1 MAIEKGLK
9 GYVEKVVGNM
19 DTADY
24 FGNKG
29 FHLYGTPAL
38 VGLMEEA
45 CSKALVPYLPEGSG
59 SVGTAVNIKHLAPT
73 PLGVKVRAEAEL
85 KEVDGRRLRFHVE
98 AFDEM
103 EKIAE
108 GEHERYIVDLSKF
121 FKRVE
126 EKKRKD
132 SAN

>member
-1 MAIEKGLK
+1 
-9 GYVEKVVGNM
+9 
-19 DTADY
+19 
-24 FGNKG
+24 
-29 FHLYGTPAL
+29 
-38 VGLMEEA
+38 
-45 CSKALVPYLPEGSG
+45 
-59 SVGTAVNIKHLAPT
+59 
-73 PLGVKVRAEAEL
+73 
-85 KEVDGRRLRFHVE
+85 VE

>member
-9 GYVEKVVGNM
+9 GYVEKVVGDT

-38 VGLMEEA
+38 VGLMEYA
-45 CSKALVPYLPEGSG
+45 CGKIIESHLPEGSG
-59 SVGTAVNIKHLAPT
+59 TVGTIVNIKHLAPT
-73 PLGVKVRAEAEL
+73 PVGMKVRAEAEL
-85 KEVDGRRLRFHVE
+85 KEVDGRRLVFHVE
-98 AFDEM
+98 AFDET

-108 GEHERYIVDLSKF
+108 GEHERYIVDLDRF
-121 FKRVE
+121 FKRVAG
-126 EKKRKD
+126 KKPG
-132 SAN
+132 N